1 MINVYQVTYDSTTG
15 NGNVPAIADRRLYE
29 HLLLSDVGVV
39 DGINISANGTN
50 LIVSSGWG
58 VIKGA
63 IFQVEQETIQA
74 TVPASGSVTG
84 RLLVELNVTN
94 STIEFVT
101 QAESPLPALVQEDIN
116 TNGSIYQ
123 MPLATYTISTAAISG
138 LTMVYDTLESI
149 AEFKAEFDS
158 IDSVFPAMQSKLDS
172 IEQGAQV
179 NTVTGVK
186 GNAESTYRTGRVN
199 LTSANIGAVPTSRT
213 VNGKALSSNITL
225 SASDIGLNPVITM
238 NTSGASEESYLTDN
252 WSTLST
258 GYSVVL
264 LTKNS
269 SSNKR
274 AIAHL
279 WKVSE
284 STGVGLIIYTET
296 YTDNVGET
304 HSQLGL
310 FRMSGGSGTI
320 SMFYN

>member
-15 NGNVPAIADRRLYE
+15 NGNVPALADRRLYE

-39 DGINISANGTN
+39 DGINVQANGTN

-123 MPLATYTISTAAISG
+123 MPLATYTISTASISG
-138 LTMVYDTLESI
+138 LTMVYDTLESM
-149 AEFKAEFDS
+149 AEFKADFDV
-158 IDSVFPAMQSKLDS
+158 IDSRFPAMVTKLS
-172 IEQGAQV
+172 TIENGAQV

-186 GNAESTYRTGRVN
+186 GSKESSYRVGNVS
-199 LTSANIGAVPTSRT
+199 LTPANIGAVPTTRT
-213 VNGKALSSNITL
+213 VNGKALSENITL
-225 SASDIGLNPVITM
+225 LASDIGLANVNPTIVVTYEGDAY
-238 NTSGASEESYLTDN
+238 NYLSAY
-252 WSTLST
+252 WHELPT
-258 GYSVVL
+258 GVSL
-264 LTKNS
+264 ISLTEDAYTNKRHTIIVNKI
-269 SSNKR
+269 SSN
-274 AIAHL
+274 
-279 WKVSE
+279 
-284 STGVGLIIYTET
+284 TGQALSFTNILEDGKGVIRLIIRANGWT
-296 YTDNVGET
+296 VL
-304 HSQLGL
+304 Q
-310 FRMSGGSGTI
+310 FRSL
-320 SMFYN
+320 